1 MNTLLTIGLI
11 IFTISSAVFLFVKPK
26 DFNTPFLVNFIT
38 LSSYALMLEGSF
50 SFGQVEDTAI
60 YWTRWVFY
68 AFSCTLLTY
77 GISQVLEKKTKETIN
92 LIYLT
97 AIVMLTGALSSYYSG
112 TFMLIFFVIS
122 TVAYILLILPILR
135 SSSPHRSA
143 VTKYI
148 LLGWTG
154 FPVVFLFSPE
164 ALGMIGNE
172 SAGVLYLVFDVFTKI
187 VFYIEFSKKSLPY

>member
-1 MNTLLTIGLI
+1 MNTLLTVGLI

-26 DFNTPFLVNFIT
+26 VFNTPFLVNFIT

-68 AFSCTLLTY
+68 AFSCTLLIY
-77 GISQVLEKKTKETIN
+77 GISQVLEKTTKEMAN

-122 TVAYILLILPILR
+122 TVAYILMILPILKSNSQYR
-135 SSSPHRSA
+135 SVIS
-143 VTKYI
+143 KYI

-164 ALGMIGNE
+164 ALGIIGNE
-172 SAGVLYLVFDVFTKI
+172 SAGVLYLVFDIFTKI
-187 VFYIEFSKKSLPY
+187 VFYIEFLKRSILY